1 MTDATRA
8 ERIIN
13 AMPWEPPP
21 GYAKRK
27 CTDCRFWFS
36 TPADAQTARCPDCL
50 IAEKRR
56 RHGPLRVVA
65 KAKGRETRP

>member
-36 TPADAQTARCPDCL
+36 TPSAANVACVSGLASFSSMDATLPSSS
-50 IAEKRR
+50 
-56 RHGPLRVVA
+56 
-65 KAKGRETRP
+65 